1 MTTNRRPPLAHKII
15 GAGTY
20 VPADAHHTV
29 DHLRRVMRA
38 ERKRLGA
45 PVVIRVEVKR

>member
-1 MTTNRRPPLAHKII
+1 MTRPPLAHKVQRP
-15 GAGTY
+15 TRY
-20 VPADAHHTV
+20 VPAEAHHTV

-45 PVVIRVEVKR
+45 PTIIRIEVKR